1 MTRILV
7 IRRGGLGDTLL
18 TAPLLRALRRQ
29 HDGAEVHLAGTREF
43 CDVLSAYGIVDAA
56 HSAEDFL
63 LWIPDRARQRLASFD
78 LVIGDEPD
86 CVQHAFDLKGH
97 VSGTPYA
104 LQLARQIGCEPAWP
118 ADCQLLP
125 PRATAASGA
134 MVVAPGSGG
143 VEKCWP
149 AEHWLALA
157 HRFHAQG
164 YDLQVVIGPVEI
176 ERDDPRA
183 WSWPSNTNFVVEQEP
198 VRLAKV
204 LEGARAFVG
213 NDSGTTHLAAMLAVP
228 TVAIFVATDASVW
241 APVGAHVQVA
251 GNVGQ
256 LPSVNEVAKSAALA
270 WGG

>member
-29 HDGAEVHLAGTREF
+29 HEGAQVHLAGTREF
-43 CDVLSAYGIVDAA
+43 CDVLCAYGIVDAA

-97 VSGTPYA
+97 VSGTSYA
-104 LQLARQIGCEPAWP
+104 LQLARQISCEPEWP

-125 PRATAASGA
+125 SRASASSGS
-134 MVVAPGSGG
+134 MVFAPGSGG
-143 VEKCWP
+143 AEKCWP
-149 AEHWLALA
+149 QEYWLALA
-157 HRFHAQG
+157 QRLHGQG
-164 YDLQVVIGPVEI
+164 HELQVVIGPVEM
-176 ERDDPRA
+176 ERDDPRV
-183 WSWPSNTNFVVEQEP
+183 WSWPSDTTFVVEQEP
-198 VRLAKV
+198 VQLAKV
-204 LEGARAFVG
+204 LESARAFIG
-213 NDSGTTHLAAMLAVP
+213 NDSGTTHLAAMLALP

-241 APVGAHVQVA
+241 APVGDHVQVV
-251 GNVGQ
+251 GSVGHLPNVDT
-256 LPSVNEVAKSAALA
+256 VANAAALA